1 MDLKDF
7 SPSQLKRMSIQPTR
21 GKRDAEIAPKA
32 SKYKNVHV
40 EIDGYKFQ
48 SKRESGEY
56 LKLKARL
63 HAGEISDLR
72 LQVVFPLYA
81 PLLAAGSD
89 ATIEVSRYI
98 ADFTYYDKRDER
110 LHVVD
115 AKGKRT
121 ALYALKAKWLNLQS
135 GITIDEV

>member
-1 MDLKDF
+1 M
-7 SPSQLKRMSIQPTR
+7 
-21 GKRDAEIAPKA
+21 
-32 SKYKNVHV
+32 
-40 EIDGYKFQ
+40 
-48 SKRESGEY
+48 
-56 LKLKARL
+56 
-63 HAGEISDLR
+63 HAGEIADLR

-98 ADFTYYDKRDER
+98 ADFTYRDNADGR

-121 ALYALKAKWLNLQS
+121 ALYALKAKWLCLQS
-135 GITIDEV
+135 GIVIEEV